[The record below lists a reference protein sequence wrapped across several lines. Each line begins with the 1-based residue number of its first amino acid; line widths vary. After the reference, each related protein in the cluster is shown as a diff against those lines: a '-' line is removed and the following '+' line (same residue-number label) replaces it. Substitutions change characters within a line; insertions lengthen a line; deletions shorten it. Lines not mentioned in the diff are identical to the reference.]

1 MQQST
6 VELQIAGDIQNLAR
20 KIAQGEN
27 CSVESVLEDGLAMLF
42 SSSSDGEQFLDRLD
56 YFADEQLW
64 NLVHLRLTFAQ
75 DRRIRSLMERG
86 QEEELS
92 LAEEAELDSLLE
104 LIDRH
109 TVLRSHALVLLQERG
124 HDTLQYVNVEL
135 ASE

>member
-6 VELQIAGDIQNLAR
+6 VELQIAGDIQNLAC

-75 DRRIRSLMERG
+75 DRRIRRLMERG
-86 QEEELS
+86 QEEKLS

-109 TVLRSHALVLLQERG
+109 TVLRSHALVQLQERG